1 MNSRRRTLYLL
12 AVISLMTLGC
22 VVPER
27 RMDTVTR
34 SWPAGSIKR
43 IDIYGVDGNVDV
55 AAGSSNEITLVAHV
69 RYRGFEPKPNRE
81 NKGYFETSVDGDDL
95 VIGNQHGVHVHGPWF
110 FFSSHDVQVDYEL
123 RAPSAIDLNV
133 KTVNGRIATR
143 GTNGEIEATTVNG
156 AVDVETSG
164 SKEVALK
171 TVNGRVQARFL
182 NDFTGA
188 RFKTVNGSVVAVLPP
203 TASFA
208 CDLSQVNGDFEAS
221 FPLSIHSHPGS
232 RRVSGEVNGGRHD
245 LRIITVNGD
254 IRLENAPDV
263 HAVPPAVPSAPTPPP
278 VPNSDIE

>member
-12 AVISLMTLGC
+12 AAISTMTLGC
-22 VVPER
+22 VVAER
-27 RMDTVTR
+27 RSDTITR
-34 SWPAGSIKR
+34 TWPAGSIKR

-55 AAGSSNEITLVAHV
+55 AAGTSNEITLVAHV
-69 RYRGFEPKPNRE
+69 RYRGIEPQPNRE

-95 VIGNQHGVHVHGPWF
+95 VIGNQHGVHSRGSWF
-110 FFSSHDVQVDYEL
+110 FFSSRDVQVDYEL
-123 RAPSAIDLNV
+123 RAPSTIDLNV

-156 AVDVETSG
+156 AVDVETAG

-182 NDFTGA
+182 TDFTGA

-208 CDLSQVNGDFEAS
+208 CDLSQINGDFEAN

-245 LRIITVNGD
+245 LHIVTVNGD
-254 IRLENAPDV
+254 IRLENAPGTKII
-263 HAVPPAVPSAPTPPP
+263 APAAPTAPNPPP
-278 VPNSDIE
+278 VPNSDTE